1 MARERSFKPP
11 ELIEKPETKPK
22 GPFGGRVV
30 PPPMILRTDADSSS
44 ESLSKDNH
52 IALTEGEPVLAGE
65 SQNTLPSDLSPP
77 GPDDPSNIESIDVSL
92 IDANRF
98 APRTI
103 YVDSDLQVLAD
114 SLLET
119 GQLELIHVIPN
130 PEKKGRFIIGDGW
143 SRVQAVRTRG
153 ILDMRLEARIHF
165 NHSEEAIAIRG
176 WSSNEKRRQH
186 TDFDKAQFFSKL
198 RKIGK
203 SWDEIAKEL
212 GGTASTLRAYS
223 VYDDIDQEILSLV
236 QIYPDK
242 LSVRPCQML
251 NSIAKSSSTDA
262 ALKVARQFV
271 ENNESFRWLQAKV
284 EAAQRTATNPKPR
297 NSVNFQRVYGTGV
310 FKNRANGV
318 VEITG
323 TIADPVLQTEF
334 KEKIDALLSQYF
346 GSGKSSD

>member
-1 MARERSFKPP
+1 MARQRSFAPP
-11 ELIEKPETKPK
+11 ALIEEPETKPK
-22 GPFGGRVV
+22 APFGGRVV
-30 PPPMILRTDADSSS
+30 APRMILRTDSDPIS
-44 ESLSKDNH
+44 EPLSVASLPSQ
-52 IALTEGEPVLAGE
+52 TEGESVLTEE
-65 SQNTLPSDLSPP
+65 SQNTLAADQSSP
-77 GPDDPSNIESIDVSL
+77 GLNDPSKIESIDVIL

-103 YVDSDLQVLAD
+103 YVDSDLQILAD
-114 SLLET
+114 SLVET

-153 ILDMRLEARIHF
+153 ILDMRLEARVHF
-165 NHSEEAIAIRG
+165 NHSEETIAIRG
-176 WSSNEKRRQH
+176 WSSNEKRRPH

-203 SWDEIAKEL
+203 SWDDIAKEL

-236 QIYPDK
+236 QIYPDR
-242 LSVRPCQML
+242 LTVRPCQML

-271 ENNESFRWLQAKV
+271 ENNESFRWLQSKV
-284 EAAQRTATNPKPR
+284 EQAQRTSSNAKPR

-310 FKNRANGV
+310 FKNRTNG
-318 VEITG
+318 EIEISG
-323 TIADPVLQTEF
+323 TIADPTLQTEF

-346 GSGKSSD
+346 GSAKSTD